1 MISSAPSLAARPKLS
16 AHLEAIALAALR
28 DIDSTDRDSFRQM
41 MSKIS
46 REIIDTSPQSSLGNE
61 SKLNEGSARASNIET
76 VKSLRRIHEKMLT
89 STRPLSAPETPNQS
103 ARRDVLAASHD
114 FSSGKGGLF

>member
-1 MISSAPSLAARPKLS
+1 MFNNASSLAARPKLS

-28 DIDSTDRDSFRQM
+28 DIESTDRDSFRQM
-41 MSKIS
+41 MSRIS
-46 REIIDTSPQSSLGNE
+46 REIIDASPQSSFGNE
-61 SKLNEGSARASNIET
+61 SPLNEGSARASNIET

-89 STRPLSAPETPNQS
+89 STRPLSAPEPSNQF
-103 ARRDVLAASHD
+103 ARRDLLSASHD